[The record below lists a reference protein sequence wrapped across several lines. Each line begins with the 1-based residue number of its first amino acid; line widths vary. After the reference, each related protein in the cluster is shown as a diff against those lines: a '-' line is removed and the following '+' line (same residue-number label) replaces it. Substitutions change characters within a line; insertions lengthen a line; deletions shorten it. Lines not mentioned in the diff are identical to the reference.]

1 MKIVPFRSNLR
12 VTSSKNVLTFS
23 KPEFR
28 SRVTTIGIIRNK
40 FESIHGTNLKR
51 HIEIYDYVNRWI
63 DFERREGHTYTVESR
78 KIDRSRT
85 IIHPPTSTASERTSI
100 FHHVD
105 LEWPE
110 GIPRIRRSIVLFE
123 DSYVLSHILFFSSRI
138 FLHTIDEFSEIDPL
152 KRSSSGRSPGSMYLW
167 SRERGIRCCPRR
179 RGPFP
184 FKRAKKYTRWNL
196 NEVHYYPKASRRA

>member
-63 DFERREGHTYTVESR
+63 DFERGEGHTYTMESR

-138 FLHTIDEFSEIDPL
+138 FLHTIDELSEIDPL
-152 KRSSSGRSPGSMYLW
+152 KRSSSGRSPGSMYL
-167 SRERGIRCCPRR
+167 
-179 RGPFP
+179 
-184 FKRAKKYTRWNL
+184 
-196 NEVHYYPKASRRA
+196 

>member
-63 DFERREGHTYTVESR
+63 DFERGEGHTYTMESR

-100 FHHVD
+100 SHHVD

-110 GIPRIRRSIVLFE
+110 GIPRRFVDRSSIRVLFE

-152 KRSSSGRSPGSMYLW
+152 KRSSSGRSPGSMYL
-167 SRERGIRCCPRR
+167 
-179 RGPFP
+179 
-184 FKRAKKYTRWNL
+184 
-196 NEVHYYPKASRRA
+196 